1 MAHKL
6 RCSFAC
12 LLLTGDCSRN
22 SKSYR
27 WYLESRQGFENR
39 GISNA
44 LKIERPHSR
53 SEWAID
59 RWGHVLIRI
68 LGVFFRS
75 SGDGAVMLSCFALT
89 PHYLLLVKAMVPEGA
104 LMISKWHEEKMWGG
118 GTRHSEAFWSKPG
131 KETRKTG
138 WSSDSIEKKSPF
150 DSFFARSGER
160 RFEG

>member
-1 MAHKL
+1 MPSFRVGIEGESGWWRAAGACKQGREVRLVEGQIWWTFARSL
-6 RCSFAC
+6 RCVVWRQYYILVFLLVEWRINSEVSFIC

-44 LKIERPHSR
+44 VKIERPHSR
-53 SEWAID
+53 SEWAIG

-75 SGDGAVMLSCFALT
+75 SGDGAAMRACFAIDASLF
-89 PHYLLLVKAMVPEGA
+89 VAC
-104 LMISKWHEEKMWGG
+104 
-118 GTRHSEAFWSKPG
+118 
-131 KETRKTG
+131 
-138 WSSDSIEKKSPF
+138 
-150 DSFFARSGER
+150 
-160 RFEG
+160 